1 MGGGGIWEWGLF
13 NLEKTMVSVL
23 QNELEYEVEKL
34 KYTSVSEAFSNP
46 KHGLFHITVFS
57 ERSQGRGHAAEDQN
71 QIRTFTGSGSF
82 AAENKKISRWR
93 FALDKNFLP
102 WLVGKSTIR

>member
-1 MGGGGIWEWGLF
+1 MGEGIWEWGLF

-34 KYTSVSEAFSNP
+34 KYTSVSEAFSNR

-82 AAENKKISRWR
+82 GAENKKISRSR
-93 FALDKNFLP
+93 FALDKNFLA

>member
-1 MGGGGIWEWGLF
+1 
-13 NLEKTMVSVL
+13 MVSVL

-34 KYTSVSEAFSNP
+34 KYTSVSEAFSNR

-57 ERSQGRGHAAEDQN
+57 ERSQGRGHADEDQN

-82 AAENKKISRWR
+82 AAENKNLSFTFRAR
-93 FALDKNFLP
+93 
-102 WLVGKSTIR
+102 